1 MRKRN
6 DLRHTLGFLGPG
18 IRQAFPRIWR
28 QVVHWTLEGE
38 LECSNMLKHKKL
50 PSMLFSNAYYQFTKR
65 TMKNKWHKNIQK
77 CFYMSRHGFTS
88 VQLTRINLPPQQ
100 LQRVPP
106 DECWKLTWKKPKWWD
121 MRDET
126 ACNTRH
132 VKWRDMSTLL
142 LHLLQGLL
150 RDVLRSHI
158 LTILNSEHIY
168 ILST

>member
-1 MRKRN
+1 
-6 DLRHTLGFLGPG
+6 
-18 IRQAFPRIWR
+18 
-28 QVVHWTLEGE
+28 
-38 LECSNMLKHKKL
+38 
-50 PSMLFSNAYYQFTKR
+50 
-65 TMKNKWHKNIQK
+65 
-77 CFYMSRHGFTS
+77 MSRHGFTS

-168 ILST
+168 IYIINLTTFIIFIVCVLLGLACSSCSVPIHMSMSMRIGCKVEDGTSAKAAGIDPGS

>member
-18 IRQAFPRIWR
+18 IRQAFPRIWC

-50 PSMLFSNAYYQFTKR
+50 PSMLFSNAYYQSTKR
-65 TMKNKWHKNIQK
+65 TMKNKWHKNIQT

-106 DECWKLTWKKPKWWD
+106 DECWKVTWKKNHM
-121 MRDET
+121 MRHARRDGMQYET
-126 ACNTRH
+126 CQMTRH
-132 VKWRDMSTLL
+132 V
-142 LHLLQGLL
+142 
-150 RDVLRSHI
+150 
-158 LTILNSEHIY
+158 NSSPPPSPRLVERCP
-168 ILST
+168 